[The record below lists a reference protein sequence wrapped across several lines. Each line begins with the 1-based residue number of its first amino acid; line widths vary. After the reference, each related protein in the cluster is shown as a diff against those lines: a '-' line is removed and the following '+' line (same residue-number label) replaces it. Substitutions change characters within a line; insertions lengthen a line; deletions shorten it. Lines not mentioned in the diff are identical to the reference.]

1 LNLPLKGNV
10 NGIINLSLRAVTIL
24 LKFILSIV
32 LIKGL
37 GVDQYGVFGLFQS
50 SIIILTF
57 VIGFDFYTFS
67 AREIL
72 NNRPVKQNRYLKN
85 QLVFHLI
92 GYLLI
97 IPIAFALS
105 SFEIVPNKFIKYFI
119 LILVFEH
126 LSQELYRLL
135 ILFGKTIISTIVLFT
150 RSGVWV
156 AVLFGISQFTDYKI
170 SIELVLILWS
180 IGALVSVFIGFK
192 YLNFKWVKGVD
203 FLWIKNGI
211 LISIPFLIGT
221 IFYKLVEFSG
231 RYFLKFYLSN
241 EAVGVFTFFSSIAN
255 ILFVFVQTLVI
266 IELYPTLVE
275 SKNSGFETFEKVF
288 KNFKNKIYKTTVLG
302 LLLSIIGI
310 YPLLVFLDKFELLEN
325 IASYGLLLVSTFFFC
340 LSFIYHY
347 ALYSFNRDIYILKA
361 AGLTLFC
368 NIVLSFV
375 LVPRYGIVG
384 ASIAQLGSFVCI
396 YFSKMYYW
404 KNYLK
409 RI

>member
-1 LNLPLKGNV
+1 MNLPLKGNV

-156 AVLFGISQFTDYKI
+156 ALLFGISQFTDYKI

-404 KNYLK
+404 KNYIK

>member
-1 LNLPLKGNV
+1 MNLPLKGNV

>member
-1 LNLPLKGNV
+1 M
-10 NGIINLSLRAVTIL
+10 
-24 LKFILSIV
+24 
-32 LIKGL
+32 
-37 GVDQYGVFGLFQS
+37 
-50 SIIILTF
+50 
-57 VIGFDFYTFS
+57 
-67 AREIL
+67 
-72 NNRPVKQNRYLKN
+72 
-85 QLVFHLI
+85 
-92 GYLLI
+92 
-97 IPIAFALS
+97 
-105 SFEIVPNKFIKYFI
+105 PNKFIKYFI

-156 AVLFGISQFTDYKI
+156 ALLFGISQFTDYKI

-404 KNYLK
+404 KNYIK

>member
-1 LNLPLKGNV
+1 KGNF
-10 NGIINLSLRAVTIL
+10 NGVINLSLRAATIL
-24 LKFILSIV
+24 LKFALSIV

-72 NNRPVKQNRYLKN
+72 NDEPAKRNLYLKN

-105 SFEIVPNKFIKYFI
+105 KFEIVPNKFIKYFI
-119 LILVFEH
+119 VILVFEH

-135 ILFGKTIISTIVLFT
+135 ILFGKTIISTIVLFF
-150 RSGVWV
+150 RSGIWV
-156 AVLFGISQFTDYKI
+156 ALLLSITQFSEHKI
-170 SIELVLILWS
+170 SIKLVLILWS
-180 IGALVSVFIGFK
+180 IGAFISVFIGFK
-192 YLNFKWVKGVD
+192 YLDFKWIKGVD
-203 FLWIKNGI
+203 FKWIKKGI

-221 IFYKLVEFSG
+221 IFYKVVEFSG
-231 RYFLKFYLSN
+231 RYFLKFYFSN

-266 IELYPTLVE
+266 IELYPVLVE
-275 SKNSGFETFEKVF
+275 SKKSGFENFKKVF
-288 KNFKNKIYKTTVLG
+288 INFKKKVYKTTLIG
-302 LLLSIIGI
+302 LLFSIIGI
-310 YPLLVFLDKFELLEN
+310 YPLLVFLDKLELFEN
-325 IASYGLLLVSTFFFC
+325 IASFGFLLASTFFFC

-347 ALYSFNRDIYILKA
+347 ALYTFNRDIYILQA

-368 NIVLSFV
+368 NIVLSFI
-375 LVPRYGIVG
+375 LVPKYGIVG
-384 ASIAQLGSFVCI
+384 ASIAQLSSFICM
-396 YFSKMYYW
+396 YYSKMYFW
-404 KNYLK
+404 KNYIK

>member
-1 LNLPLKGNV
+1 MNLPLKGNV

-156 AVLFGISQFTDYKI
+156 ALLFGISEFTDYKI

-231 RYFLKFYLSN
+231 RYFLKF
-241 EAVGVFTFFSSIAN
+241 
-255 ILFVFVQTLVI
+255 
-266 IELYPTLVE
+266 
-275 SKNSGFETFEKVF
+275 
-288 KNFKNKIYKTTVLG
+288 G

-310 YPLLVFLDKFELLEN
+310 YPLLVFLDKFELFEN

-404 KNYLK
+404 KNYIK